1 MNVTLQPSGVTLALQ
16 PGERILDGARRL
28 GYECPQSCRNGN
40 CHICAALLVEGRVRQ
55 NGVELDHGELFTCLA
70 EPLEDCVLHWDGVLA
85 PGELPVRELSCQVI
99 ECLAVGGDVFR
110 VRLRTPAG
118 RVPRYHA
125 GQYLLLQRPDGEMA
139 AFSLASAP
147 CSGRELELHI
157 LAREDSSIAL
167 LEHLRSTG
175 MARVQMPYGDT
186 HLADLPDGPL
196 VLIAA
201 GTGMGQM
208 HSLIE
213 HCRAAGFAHP
223 VHLYWGARRPE
234 DFYALPHWAEWQRL
248 GNLHLHQVVSDQCGW
263 QGRCGLLHEAV
274 REDFLISGRCTSMP
288 ADRRRW
294 SMPRSMRWSKP
305 GWMPTR
311 CAPTCSPTR
320 REVERKSRPRAAFSC
335 HGVVRSVSER
345 LPPPCPRPCA
355 GRGHRSLRRR
365 APAGRSARPAV

>member
-1 MNVTLQPSGVTLALQ
+1 MLNVTLQPSGLTLQLH

-55 NGVELDHGELFTCLA
+55 AGVELDHGELYTCLA

-85 PGELPVRELSCQVI
+85 PGELPVRELNCQVI
-99 ECLAVGGDVFR
+99 ECLDVGGDVFR
-110 VRLRTPAG
+110 LRLRAPAG
-118 RVPRYHA
+118 KLPRYHA
-125 GQYLLLQRPDGEMA
+125 GQYLLLQRPDGDMA

-147 CSGRELELHI
+147 HAGRELELHI
-157 LAREDSSIAL
+157 LAREESTLAL
-167 LEHLRSTG
+167 LAHLRSSG
-175 MARVQMPYGDT
+175 LARVQLPFGDT
-186 HLADLPDGPL
+186 HLAELPDGPL

-234 DFYALPHWAEWQRL
+234 DFYQLPHWDDWQQL
-248 GNLHLHQVVSDQCGW
+248 HNLTLHRVVSDQCGW

-274 REDFLISGRCTSMP
+274 REDFPDLRALHVYASG
-288 ADRRRW
+288 
-294 SMPRSMRWSKP
+294 
-305 GWMPTR
+305 
-311 CAPTCSPTR
+311 SPTMVYATLDAL
-320 REVERKSRPRAAFSC
+320 VEAGMDAHQMRADVFAYAPR
-335 HGVVRSVSER
+335 G
-345 LPPPCPRPCA
+345 
-355 GRGHRSLRRR
+355 
-365 APAGRSARPAV
+365 